1 MAEVSV
7 KCPQCGMD
15 LKAPN
20 EEELAKTFKGHAHE
34 AHGMEMSEEEAKQ
47 KVKMMRG
54 GM

>member
-1 MAEVSV
+1 MAEVSI
-7 KCPQCGMD
+7 KCPQCGME

-20 EEELAKTFKGHAHE
+20 DDELAKNFKAHTHE
-34 AHGMEMSEEEAKQ
+34 VHDMEMSEEEAKQ